1 MMLDKKTDFLSL
13 TDEELAGLTLKNPH
27 AYTEIIRR
35 YESRLL
41 GYVRRISS
49 VSVEDAEDILQEA
62 FLDAYKNIT
71 RFDTSLKFSSWIYR
85 IVHNKTISSYRKFK
99 KQQND
104 VSLDDDL
111 NYYHHFVAKMDIV
124 ADIDK
129 KITSQEIHKLL
140 NKLNERDREV
150 LLLYFIEEKT
160 YQEIGDILQ
169 APVNTVA
176 TWIRRAKER
185 FKKIV
190 LNNKK

>member
-140 NKLNERDREV
+140 NRLNERDREV

>member
-1 MMLDKKTDFLSL
+1 MLDKKTDFLSL

-140 NKLNERDREV
+140 NRLNERDREV